1 MDGRHWS
8 FLHLCGTPILDF
20 GWIFH
25 LCTSSPA
32 QNGPQIHLGC
42 NTHPEIKTDM
52 YQSLVGH
59 KFVPN
64 MQKHTILAGI
74 PFLISDYAT
83 LIYKTTRR
91 REATVCINKYISKEV
106 VLLESGHNED
116 MPITEISEAVNQA
129 SAAPEP
135 LTNQLTSTRGKLSF
149 PVEQGSVNNS
159 YY

>member
-1 MDGRHWS
+1 
-8 FLHLCGTPILDF
+8 
-20 GWIFH
+20 
-25 LCTSSPA
+25 
-32 QNGPQIHLGC
+32 
-42 NTHPEIKTDM
+42 M

-64 MQKHTILAGI
+64 MQKHTILAEI

-91 REATVCINKYISKEV
+91 REATVCINKYISREV

-116 MPITEISEAVNQA
+116 MPITEISEVVNQA

-149 PVEQGSVNNS
+149 PVKQGSVNNS